1 MFVLTIIID
10 ARTDLGKGSKNG
22 PIHKRI
28 ISNTVHDITL
38 AICVRPPT
46 VCWINDLL
54 KDADTGIHEKKD
66 PTTLLKP

>member
-1 MFVLTIIID
+1 MFILTTIID
-10 ARTDLGKGSKNG
+10 ARTHLGKGSKNG

-28 ISNTVHDITL
+28 ISNIVHDTRL

-46 VCWINDLL
+46 VCWIRDLL

-66 PTTLLKP
+66 PATLLKP

>member
-46 VCWINDLL
+46 VC
-54 KDADTGIHEKKD
+54 
-66 PTTLLKP
+66 